1 METTEPGFSEEHA
14 LRDGSHVR
22 LRHIRPED
30 ADELR
35 RGMERLSPES
45 RYRRF
50 LGSVGALSD
59 ELIHYLCNVDGHDHV
74 AIVATRP
81 RADGG
86 EDGLGVAR
94 FVRVAGEPTVAE
106 PAITVLDGEQHKG
119 IGHLLALTLARA
131 ALDRGISHFRGE
143 ILANNDSIR
152 ELLASVGAEF
162 RGTEPGRVVFDVAL
176 DRAPLPEAPGTTQN
190 AARRLLA
197 AASTWLAGLFRAR

>member
-50 LGSVGALSD
+50 LGAVGTLSD
-59 ELIHYLCNVDGHDHV
+59 ELIQYLCNVDGHDHV

-106 PAITVLDGEQHKG
+106 PAITVLDDEQHKG

-131 ALDRGISHFRGE
+131 AHDRGISHFRGE
-143 ILANNDSIR
+143 ILADNDSIR
-152 ELLASVGAEF
+152 ELLANVGAEF
-162 RGTEPGRVVFDVAL
+162 HGTEPGRVVFDVAL
-176 DRAPLPEAPGTTQN
+176 DREPPPDPAQSP
-190 AARRLLA
+190 ARRLLA